1 MGSAD
6 TVSLVRT
13 PKSNRPEDG
22 TGEDGLWR
30 AFPGEDPV
38 AAQQAVC
45 ESIARILASNL
56 SRAGQLD
63 ALLRL
68 DRRAQELYTQLL
80 NRYVEGNAQLRL
92 FERKVW
98 VSALRLS
105 QAFYQ
110 AYENFY
116 RHVQSTSDVHF
127 LAHAH
132 SIVVQL
138 FHHRRIEFLL
148 RYFRFKKRIPAQCK
162 ELREAYRFA
171 QSRGTTTQVVVSREG
186 SDQREVPTTP
196 EEQYVRLLLLDMMN
210 NGQFSPR
217 ELLWADGW
225 FGQWCKLVRLQT
237 HEPAAE
243 TGAIQK
249 YLALDPDGTQGLK
262 RTADVAVDD
271 LLLIDPSPLLVR
283 IAEETRLLRESASM
297 HHTLSLAERTGRVAL
312 LIKLKPIVDPNGLIL
327 ERRGER
333 KRVALTVQVIFGLSN
348 IIRVLREEAKTRPR
362 DGSGSESA
370 TEGITITPFSAQPHS
385 PAIDVG
391 GTVTLAFTSMG
402 NSPGTAP
409 VVWQVKDRSD
419 SGSRLRGKIDDLNRV
434 IPGSLIAIR
443 QAENGPWTVTV
454 VRRLRRLVV
463 DYVEIGVEHLGHRPR
478 FVKLAAESAGIPG
491 VNGSA
496 PSTQRCFAALYLP
509 PSDRHPKMP
518 IKTLLLPTHEF
529 RSNCNVTLLSS
540 NSTYTL
546 RLNEPIQQ
554 QYEFVW
560 TSFTVV
566 DKAHPSS
573 DTNRVAEEARK

>member
-1 MGSAD
+1 M
-6 TVSLVRT
+6 
-13 PKSNRPEDG
+13 
-22 TGEDGLWR
+22 GEDGLWR

-38 AAQQAVC
+38 IAQQAVC
-45 ESIARILASNL
+45 DSIARILASNL
-56 SRAGQLD
+56 SRASQLD

-68 DRRAQELYTQLL
+68 DRRAQELDKQLL

-105 QAFYQ
+105 QAFYR

-116 RHVQSTSDVHF
+116 RYVQGTSDVYP

-132 SIVVQL
+132 SIVVAL
-138 FHHRRIEFLL
+138 FRHRRIEFLL
-148 RYFRFKKRIPAQCK
+148 RSFRFKKRIPAQCK

-171 QSRGTTTQVVVSREG
+171 QSRGMTTQVVASSEG
-186 SDQREVPTTP
+186 SDKPEEPATP
-196 EEQYVRLLLLDMMN
+196 EEQYVRLLLLDIMN

-237 HEPAAE
+237 HEPAAQSG
-243 TGAIQK
+243 GAQK
-249 YLALDPDGTQGLK
+249 YLTLDPDGTQGLK
-262 RTADVAVDD
+262 RAAEVTANGS
-271 LLLIDPSPLLVR
+271 LRIDPFPLLAR
-283 IAEETRLLRESASM
+283 IAEEIRLLRESASM
-297 HHTLSLAERTGRVAL
+297 HPTLSLAERTGRVAL
-312 LIKLKPIVDPNGLIL
+312 LIKLKPIVDPNALIQ

-348 IIRVLREEAKTRPR
+348 IIRVLREEAKTQSCAGP
-362 DGSGSESA
+362 DSGSP
-370 TEGITITPFSAQPHS
+370 TEGITIAPFSAEPYS

-402 NSPGTAP
+402 SSAGVAP

-434 IPGSLIAIR
+434 LPGSLIAIR
-443 QAENGPWTVTV
+443 ETENGPWTVTV

-463 DYVEIGVEHLGHRPR
+463 DYVEIGVEHLGHRPH
-478 FVKLAAESAGIPG
+478 FVKLAADSAGAPG

-496 PSTQRCFAALYLP
+496 ASVQRCFAALYLP
-509 PSDRHPKMP
+509 PSDRHPRMP

-529 RSNCNVTLLSS
+529 SSNCNVTSVVLELDV
-540 NSTYTL
+540 
-546 RLNEPIQQ
+546 RG
-554 QYEFVW
+554 
-560 TSFTVV
+560 SF
-566 DKAHPSS
+566 
-573 DTNRVAEEARK
+573 